1 MSELQY
7 VVFFLDQEEY
17 GIHILHTQEINRLK
31 DLKMNKVP
39 NAPSFIQGLINLR
52 GEIVPILNLRERFEL
67 PPKKTDKKTR
77 VIIAKSENKVFGLL
91 VDRVSHV
98 LQLDEINI
106 SIPPEEIRYNTDYIT
121 GLGKKDK
128 RTIFLLDVNKL
139 A

>member
-7 VVFFLDQEEY
+7 VVFFLGQEEY

-52 GEIVPILNLRERFEL
+52 GEIVPILNLRQRFEL
-67 PPKKTDKKTR
+67 PPQQTDKKTR
-77 VIIAKSENKVFGLL
+77 VIIAKSENKIFGLL